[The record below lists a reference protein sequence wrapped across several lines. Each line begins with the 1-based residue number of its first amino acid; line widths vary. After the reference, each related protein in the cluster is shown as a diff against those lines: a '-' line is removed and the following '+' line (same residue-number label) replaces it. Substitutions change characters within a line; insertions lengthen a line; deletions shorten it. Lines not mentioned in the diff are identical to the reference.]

1 MDLQEI
7 AKSHGYNTIDE
18 FIYANLHLL
27 PEDKQRFYKRILDII
42 NGRK

>member
-1 MDLQEI
+1 MNLQEI

-18 FIYANLHLL
+18 FIYANLHVL
-27 PEDKQRFYKRILDII
+27 PEDQQKLYRRILDIL